1 MYEKQRRTR
10 RPRRESRQIL
20 RAAAIPAGDA
30 KRRRPA
36 KHLQKIDVPADVS
49 KFGAIRRRRRRRV
62 RVFVV
67 VVVRETERVDGT
79 DERSFVRRGDLGE
92 RRVWRERVGVG
103 GGERRVRDVRRKNL
117 GTARYPPPRARSGRR
132 TSKYPRTS
140 SATETR
146 TEMGGGCASQR
157 TFRVVHPTPYTH
169 HPESE
174 VYRDGRRVAR
184 RANARTPNATSK
196 NPVKLRGL
204 LFSRPHRRVRGSRG
218 AQKVKCSPQAQ

>member
-103 GGERRVRDVRRKNL
+103 GGERRVWDVRRKNL
-117 GTARYPPPRARSGRR
+117 GTARALRRGRVRVGERRNTLGRHLRRRRERKWEEDARVSERSGLY
-132 TSKYPRTS
+132 TL
-140 SATETR
+140 
-146 TEMGGGCASQR
+146 
-157 TFRVVHPTPYTH
+157 HPTP
-169 HPESE
+169 
-174 VYRDGRRVAR
+174 
-184 RANARTPNATSK
+184 TP
-196 NPVKLRGL
+196 
-204 LFSRPHRRVRGSRG
+204 
-218 AQKVKCSPQAQ
+218 